1 MIIRIM
7 GQGQYRVKSTLFDD
21 LNKIDNKIVG
31 YVQKGNAKA
40 YKKSLDELIGMIVRE
55 GQKVSS
61 KEIVESDIIVPPAD
75 MTLEEARQVFKGT
88 GIFQG

>member
-7 GQGQYRVKSTLFDD
+7 GLGQYQVKSALFDK
-21 LNKIDNKIVG
+21 LNRIDNKIVEH
-31 YVQKGNAKA
+31 VQNGNEPG
-40 YKKSLDELIGMIVRE
+40 YKKGLDELIKTILKE
-55 GQKVSS
+55 GQMLDS

-88 GIFQG
+88 GIFQD